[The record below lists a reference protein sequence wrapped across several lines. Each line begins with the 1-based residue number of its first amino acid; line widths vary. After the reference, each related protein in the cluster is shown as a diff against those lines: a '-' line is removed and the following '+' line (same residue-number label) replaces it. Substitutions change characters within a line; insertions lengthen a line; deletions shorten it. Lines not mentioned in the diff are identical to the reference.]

1 MNFRQLTY
9 FIAVA
14 EELHFGRAAERLDM
28 AQPPL
33 SRQIKQL
40 EEELGAV
47 LFNRGRSAIT
57 LTQAGERLL
66 KRGTSILA
74 QMEDTRLEVR
84 RLGQGAEGRLRIGF
98 VGSATFGILPNIIR
112 SFRANYPEVNLSL
125 IPMNNAQLHR
135 ALVSRELDVAFARP
149 ALQDAEFVTRELLEE
164 KLILALPDVVDTGG
178 RTVAKLERLETH
190 NLILYPEYPRPS
202 YADFVLNACEAA
214 GFKVPMRVGLS
225 KIAPTDRHGDA
236 GDVGRVVRRQEQD
249 RACLFVERSVAFH
262 ERGSGRLIHDG
273 AIPIL
278 ALLLLRV
285 RVTRHH
291 ARRRLRPAGCCRHN
305 ADATCRNLPG
315 EACGDR
321 VHAALGRR
329 VWQAVE
335 PARGDRRDVDD
346 HAAFPRQHV
355 VQRRTAAIE
364 RGEQR
369 PSHLGVDLLRFVVL
383 VGLGPDRAAH
393 VVHQDVDPAP
403 EFDGAPHRL
412 FAALPG
418 LEVHADRLGLAPRL
432 ADGGDNLVSCGRA
445 VDDQNLALLR
455 RPRVP
460 RRAGRCP
467 GPRRSRP

>member
-40 EEELGAV
+40 EEELGAI

-66 KRGTSILA
+66 ERGTSILA

-178 RTVAKLERLETH
+178 RTVARLERLQTH
-190 NLILYPEYPRPS
+190 SLILYPEYPRPS
-202 YADFVLNACEAA
+202 YADFVLDACEAA
-214 GFKVPMRVGLS
+214 GFTVPMRVWCMDLQTALS
-225 KIAPTDRHGDA
+225 LVS
-236 GDVGRVVRRQEQD
+236 VGEGVCIVPE
-249 RACLFVERSVAFH
+249 SV
-262 ERGSGRLIHDG
+262 S
-273 AIPIL
+273 
-278 ALLLLRV
+278 
-285 RVTRHH
+285 
-291 ARRRLRPAGCCRHN
+291 N
-305 ADATCRNLPG
+305 
-315 EACGDR
+315 
-321 VHAALGRR
+321 
-329 VWQAVE
+329 
-335 PARGDRRDVDD
+335 
-346 HAAFPRQHV
+346 
-355 VQRRTAAIE
+355 
-364 RGEQR
+364 
-369 PSHLGVDLLRFVVL
+369 
-383 VGLGPDRAAH
+383 
-393 VVHQDVDPAP
+393 
-403 EFDGAPHRL
+403 
-412 FAALPG
+412 
-418 LEVHADRLGLAPRL
+418 APRKGMKFLKIEPEIARTTLSVNYRLDEQGVHVQNFVKL
-432 ADGGDNLVSCGRA
+432 AQKVARKIL
-445 VDDQNLALLR
+445 
-455 RPRVP
+455 
-460 RRAGRCP
+460 
-467 GPRRSRP
+467 

>member
-40 EEELGAV
+40 EEELGAI

-66 KRGTSILA
+66 ERGTSILA

-178 RTVAKLERLETH
+178 RTVARLERLQTH

-214 GFKVPMRVGLS
+214 GFTVPMRVWCMDLQTALS
-225 KIAPTDRHGDA
+225 LVS
-236 GDVGRVVRRQEQD
+236 VGEGVCIVPE
-249 RACLFVERSVAFH
+249 SV
-262 ERGSGRLIHDG
+262 S
-273 AIPIL
+273 
-278 ALLLLRV
+278 
-285 RVTRHH
+285 
-291 ARRRLRPAGCCRHN
+291 N
-305 ADATCRNLPG
+305 
-315 EACGDR
+315 
-321 VHAALGRR
+321 
-329 VWQAVE
+329 
-335 PARGDRRDVDD
+335 
-346 HAAFPRQHV
+346 
-355 VQRRTAAIE
+355 
-364 RGEQR
+364 
-369 PSHLGVDLLRFVVL
+369 
-383 VGLGPDRAAH
+383 
-393 VVHQDVDPAP
+393 
-403 EFDGAPHRL
+403 
-412 FAALPG
+412 
-418 LEVHADRLGLAPRL
+418 APRKGMKFLKIEPEIARTTLSVNYRLDEQGVHVQNFVKL
-432 ADGGDNLVSCGRA
+432 AQKVARKIL
-445 VDDQNLALLR
+445 
-455 RPRVP
+455 
-460 RRAGRCP
+460 
-467 GPRRSRP
+467 

>member
-214 GFKVPMRVGLS
+214 GFKVPMRVWCMDLQTALS
-225 KIAPTDRHGDA
+225 LVSVGEGVCIVPESVSNAPRKGMKFLKIEPEIARTALSVSYRLD
-236 GDVGRVVRRQEQD
+236 EQGVHV
-249 RACLFVERSVAFH
+249 ANFVK
-262 ERGSGRLIHDG
+262 
-273 AIPIL
+273 L
-278 ALLLLRV
+278 AQKV
-285 RVTRHH
+285 
-291 ARRRLRPAGCCRHN
+291 ARRIL
-305 ADATCRNLPG
+305 
-315 EACGDR
+315 
-321 VHAALGRR
+321 
-329 VWQAVE
+329 
-335 PARGDRRDVDD
+335 
-346 HAAFPRQHV
+346 
-355 VQRRTAAIE
+355 
-364 RGEQR
+364 
-369 PSHLGVDLLRFVVL
+369 
-383 VGLGPDRAAH
+383 
-393 VVHQDVDPAP
+393 
-403 EFDGAPHRL
+403 
-412 FAALPG
+412 
-418 LEVHADRLGLAPRL
+418 
-432 ADGGDNLVSCGRA
+432 
-445 VDDQNLALLR
+445 
-455 RPRVP
+455 
-460 RRAGRCP
+460 
-467 GPRRSRP
+467 